1 MVRIVGCLFLI
12 GLCLSAQAQIRLT
25 KLSLNKSEK
34 YLIQASDIIVVDT
47 LLMADSAQII
57 LNRDKKDNFIH
68 AKIAIIGVGCAIIGT
83 GAKGTDGSHGING
96 VDQESPCRQGGIG
109 KDGTGGLKGNDGNNL
124 FIYSDDIQIKGSLT
138 LNLNGGDGG
147 DGGDGGQG
155 GGGGPGTR
163 VCQGGD
169 GGQGGSGSRGGNGGQ
184 GGNLT
189 IHCKRCPDYQIWLGS
204 ELHIKNY
211 GGFGGLGGEAGRGGL
226 AGLGPVRDGRNGQRG
241 YHGEE
246 GEAGKNGAIIFEKK

>member
-1 MVRIVGCLFLI
+1 MMRIVSCLIL
-12 GLCLSAQAQIRLT
+12 LSSCLLGHAQIRLT

-34 YLIQASDIIVVDT
+34 YFIQASDILVVDS
-47 LLMADSAQII
+47 LIMADSAQII
-57 LNRDKKDNFIH
+57 LNRDKSVNFIH
-68 AKIAIIGVGCAIIGT
+68 AKIAIIGTGCSIVGSGTKGEDGKHGVIGLE
-83 GAKGTDGSHGING
+83 
-96 VDQESPCRQGGIG
+96 QESPCRQGGIG
-109 KDGTGGLKGNDGNNL
+109 KDGTNGLNGTNGNTL

-138 LNLNGGDGG
+138 FNLNGGDGG

-169 GGQGGSGSRGGNGGQ
+169 GGQGGSGSRGGNGGN
-184 GGNLT
+184 GGNLS
-189 IHCKRCPDYQIWLGS
+189 IICKRCPDYQVLMGGK
-204 ELHIKNY
+204 LHIKNY

-226 AGLGPVRDGRNGQRG
+226 AGLGPIKDGKNGQRG

-246 GEAGKNGAIIFEKK
+246 GETGKNGSITSEKK

>member
-12 GLCLSAQAQIRLT
+12 GLCLSSQAQIRLT

-34 YLIQASDIIVVDT
+34 YLIQASDILVVDT

-68 AKIAIIGVGCAIIGT
+68 AKIAIIGVGCSIIGS

-109 KDGTGGLKGNDGNNL
+109 KDGTGGLNGHHGNNL
-124 FIYSDDIQIKGSLT
+124 FIYSDDIQIKGSIT

-147 DGGDGGQG
+147 DGGLGAGKEGRTTKQQDEGNEFEHSGRISMWE
-155 GGGGPGTR
+155 TIRWRTADARR
-163 VCQGGD
+163 V
-169 GGQGGSGSRGGNGGQ
+169 
-184 GGNLT
+184 
-189 IHCKRCPDYQIWLGS
+189 P
-204 ELHIKNY
+204 
-211 GGFGGLGGEAGRGGL
+211 GFGVLVAVND
-226 AGLGPVRDGRNGQRG
+226 AT
-241 YHGEE
+241 
-246 GEAGKNGAIIFEKK
+246 